1 MVGSWATRFRK
12 GLRRGRR
19 SAFRRTFL
27 APAESQLRKEL
38 DESIRQQVAAAEPR
52 LRKELSENSDRQ
64 QADLPFRSTPPFYMP
79 NVSEPSVQAL
89 FPDFIRPGDTVFDV
103 GADIGSLTQV
113 LSRTVGPR
121 GLVVSFEA
129 NPATF
134 PLLNANIIKNAQF
147 NCFVVPLAVFTHSHK
162 LLQIAEF
169 GAASKLAPVG
179 DYPVGTILRDDFCAQ
194 IDLWPSSSKWISKAA
209 SMTRCSEQNTS
220 SKKAPDICSGAYG
233 RRRSRNQSSHT
244 RGILAHVRIYL
255 FRSSIIKRLQS
266 PTASSQH
273 RRNPI
278 RETRAYQI
286 CDAAT
291 TCAADYSDVLACH
304 VLSRCHGATCGNQ
317 TTAC

>member
-1 MVGSWATRFRK
+1 MKASANKWRQRSLVCERNSVRTLTGSKPIYLFARRLHSTCPTSQNPPYKPFFPTSFGQATPCSMSV
-12 GLRRGRR
+12 L
-19 SAFRRTFL
+19 T
-27 APAESQLRKEL
+27 
-38 DESIRQQVAAAEPR
+38 
-52 LRKELSENSDRQ
+52 SDR
-64 QADLPFRSTPPFYMP
+64 LLRFYLARLARAA
-79 NVSEPSVQAL
+79 SS
-89 FPDFIRPGDTVFDV
+89 
-103 GADIGSLTQV
+103 
-113 LSRTVGPR
+113 
-121 GLVVSFEA
+121 
-129 NPATF
+129 F